1 MQPFEMSHKGPLR
14 MWPPNNKAFK
24 VYSGLGHFWGALSK
38 TILINVMIFISCL
51 ACVENCNV
59 SFSPSSGEFG
69 LVRSLSGIGHNV
81 IVIQFLLKESSID
94 TVDGVKL

>member
-1 MQPFEMSHKGPLR
+1 